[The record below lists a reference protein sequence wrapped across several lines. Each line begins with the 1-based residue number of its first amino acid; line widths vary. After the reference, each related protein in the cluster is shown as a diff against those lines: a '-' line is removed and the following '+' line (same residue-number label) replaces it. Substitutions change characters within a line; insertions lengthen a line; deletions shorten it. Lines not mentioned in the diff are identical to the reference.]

1 MKLGVMKAQLPVSLL
16 AADKVFAYGA
26 TAGKESLGWDLAEVL
41 SPLNKQGQGNA
52 HAFDDLDALV
62 KAVAQEA
69 KPGDHILVMS
79 NGGFGG
85 VHQKILKAI
94 SAK

>member
-1 MKLGVMKAQLPVSLL
+1 VS
-16 AADKVFAYGA
+16 AIAK
-26 TAGKESLGWDLAEVL
+26 
-41 SPLNKQGQGNA
+41 
-52 HAFDDLDALV
+52 
-62 KAVAQEA
+62 EA

-94 SAK
+94 SA

>member
-1 MKLGVMKAQLPVSLL
+1 MLFRS
-16 AADKVFAYGA
+16 KVFAYGA
-26 TAGKESLGWDLAEVL
+26 YTGKESLGWNLAEVL
-41 SPLNKQGQGNA
+41 SPLNTRGEDKA
-52 HAFDDLDALV
+52 STFDDLDTLV
-62 KAVAQEA
+62 SAIAKEA

-94 SAK
+94 VGQ

>member
-1 MKLGVMKAQLPVSLL
+1 MKLGTMKAQLPGSLQQ
-16 AADKVFAYGA
+16 ADKVFAYGA
-26 TAGKESLGWDLAEVL
+26 SSGKESLGWDLAEVL
-41 SPLNKQGQGNA
+41 APLNTEEGAKA
-52 HAFDDLDALV
+52 LAFDHLDSLV
-62 KAVAQEA
+62 LAVAKEA

-94 SAK
+94 TS

>member
-1 MKLGVMKAQLPVSLL
+1 MKAQLPGRLSG
-16 AADKVFAYGA
+16 ADRVFAYGA
-26 TAGKESLGWDLAEVL
+26 NTGKESLGWDLAEVL
-41 SPLNKQGQGNA
+41 SPLNTKEHGKA

-62 KAVAQEA
+62 NAIAKEA

-94 SAK
+94 SA

>member
-1 MKLGVMKAQLPVSLL
+1 MKAQLPGSLE

-26 TAGKESLGWDLAEVL
+26 STGKESLGWDLPDVL
-41 SPLNKQGQGNA
+41 SPLNKIEA
-52 HAFDDLDALV
+52 DKALAFDDLDALV
-62 KAVAQEA
+62 KAVATEA

-85 VHQKILKAI
+85 VHQKILTAI
-94 SAK
+94 SA